1 MIFCLEKKIK
11 ERNLEA
17 ETKPIDR
24 YYFIGEY
31 PLIPN
36 HPQNTSHIHFNRF
49 SLHTH
54 TQKHKIQTPISQH
67 TKHNKIHSIKSSHS
81 DHNTKHARTKR
92 F

>member
-36 HPQNTSHIHFNRF
+36 HPQNTSHIHFNR
-49 SLHTH
+49 SLSTHTH
-54 TQKHKIQTPISQH
+54 K
-67 TKHNKIHSIKSSHS
+67 
-81 DHNTKHARTKR
+81 NTKYKR
-92 F
+92 QSANTQNTIKYTQ